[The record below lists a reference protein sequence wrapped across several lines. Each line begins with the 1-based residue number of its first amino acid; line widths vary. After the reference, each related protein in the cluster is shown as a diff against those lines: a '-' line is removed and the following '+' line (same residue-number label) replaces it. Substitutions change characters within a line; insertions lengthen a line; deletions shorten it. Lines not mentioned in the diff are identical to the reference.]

1 VLANCVVSVEELDKR
16 AFSVYP
22 NPANERFY
30 IQMNDAKANELRIY
44 DTTGR
49 MVQQTKINTS
59 RIIELNTSEW
69 ANGLYQVIILGVGQ
83 QSVVIN
89 R

>member
-1 VLANCVVSVEELDKR
+1 
-16 AFSVYP
+16 
-22 NPANERFY
+22 
-30 IQMNDAKANELRIY
+30 MNDAKANELSIY
-44 DTTGR
+44 DATGR

-59 RIIELNTSEW
+59 GIIELNTSEW